1 MPSARDVMTANLAA
15 YNARDLEAFLAS
27 FDPDVE
33 MHDLRSGAV
42 SRGVDDVRARY
53 SALFASSPALHSR
66 ILHRSVLGD
75 LVHDHELIT
84 GRTGG
89 DAEFL
94 ITYEVRDGRIRRV
107 WWARAA
113 TTGVHIVRAEPADLD
128 IVLELG
134 ASTYREHFAAIWSP
148 DGLARYLAGEFDRA
162 AVADELGSITT
173 TYLLGLAPAPTGF
186 AKLRLDR
193 AVPGDATGTGVEL
206 QKIYVRRA
214 AIGSGLGVQLLAAA
228 IDVARAAGEA
238 LIWLDV
244 LKTNP
249 GARRFYERYGFR
261 VTGELPFASDLDEQG
276 MWVMTRP
283 TEKLARRHAP

>member
-1 MPSARDVMTANLAA
+1 MMPSTRDVITANLSA

-42 SRGVDDVRARY
+42 SRGIDDVRARY

-66 ILHRSVLGD
+66 LLHRSVLGD
-75 LVHDHELIT
+75 LVHDHELVT
-84 GRTGG
+84 GRAGG
-89 DAEFL
+89 DVEIL

-113 TTGVHIVRAEPADLD
+113 ATGLHIVRAEPADLG

-148 DGLARYLAGEFDRA
+148 DGMARYLAGEFDRA
-162 AVADELGSITT
+162 AVATELGSITT
-173 TYLLGLAPAPTGF
+173 TYLLGLAPAPAGF

-193 AVPGDATGTGVEL
+193 AVPDDGTGKGVEL
-206 QKIYVRRA
+206 QKVYVRRA
-214 AIGSGLGVQLLAAA
+214 AVGSGLGARLLAAA
-228 IDVARAAGEA
+228 IDVARAAGAA

-249 GARRFYERYGFR
+249 RARRFYERHGFR
-261 VTGELPFASDLDEQG
+261 VTGELPFATDLAEQG

-283 TEKLARRHAP
+283 TEKLVL

>member
-1 MPSARDVMTANLAA
+1 MPSTRDVITANLSA

-27 FDPDVE
+27 FDPDIE

-42 SRGVDDVRARY
+42 SRGIDDVRARY

-75 LVHDHELIT
+75 LVHDHELVT
-84 GRTGG
+84 GRAGG
-89 DAEFL
+89 DVEIL

-107 WWARAA
+107 WWARATA
-113 TTGVHIVRAEPADLD
+113 TGLHIVRAEPADLD
-128 IVLELG
+128 TVLELG

-148 DGLARYLAGEFDRA
+148 GGLARYLAGEFDRA
-162 AVADELGSITT
+162 AVATELGSMTT
-173 TYLLGLAPAPTGF
+173 TYLLGLAPAPAGF

-193 AVPGDATGTGVEL
+193 AVPGDGTGKGVEL

-214 AIGSGLGVQLLAAA
+214 AVGSGLGARLLAAA
-228 IDVARAAGEA
+228 IDVARAAGAA

-249 GARRFYERYGFR
+249 HARRFYERHGFR
-261 VTGELPFASDLDEQG
+261 VAGELPFASDLAEHG

-283 TEKLARRHAP
+283 TEK

>member
-1 MPSARDVMTANLAA
+1 MPSARDVVTANLAA

-33 MHDLRSGAV
+33 MYDLRSGAV
-42 SRGVDDVRARY
+42 SRGVDEVRARY
-53 SALFASSPALHSR
+53 GALFATSPALHSR

-75 LVHDHELIT
+75 LVHDHELVT

-89 DAEFL
+89 DAEIL

-113 TTGVHIVRAEPADLD
+113 ATEVHIVRAESGDLD
-128 IVLELG
+128 IVRELG
-134 ASTYREHFAAIWSP
+134 AATYREHFAAIWSP
-148 DGLARYLAGEFDRA
+148 DGIARYLAGEFDRA

-173 TYLLGLAPAPTGF
+173 IYLLGLAPAPTGF
-186 AKLRLDR
+186 AKLRLGR

-214 AIGSGLGVQLLAAA
+214 ATGSGLGAQLLAAA
-228 IDVARAAGEA
+228 IDVARAAGAA

-249 GARRFYERYGFR
+249 GARRFYERHGFR
-261 VTGELPFASDLDEQG
+261 VAGELPFASDLGEQG
-276 MWVMTRP
+276 MWVMTRA
-283 TEKLARRHAP
+283 TEALAVPPAP

>member
-1 MPSARDVMTANLAA
+1 MPSSREVMTANLAA

-27 FDPDVE
+27 FDPEVE

-42 SRGVDDVRARY
+42 SRGVDDLRARY

-75 LVHDHELIT
+75 LVADHELVT
-84 GRTGG
+84 GCTGG
-89 DAEFL
+89 DAETL

-113 TTGVHIVRAEPADLD
+113 ATGVHIVRAEPADLN
-128 IVLELG
+128 
-134 ASTYREHFAAIWSP
+134 
-148 DGLARYLAGEFDRA
+148 
-162 AVADELGSITT
+162 
-173 TYLLGLAPAPTGF
+173 LAPAPAGF

-193 AVPGDATGTGVEL
+193 PVPGDATGTGVEL

-214 AIGSGLGVQLLAAA
+214 SVGSGLGAQLLAAA

-249 GARRFYERYGFR
+249 GARRFYERHGFL

-283 TEKLARRHAP
+283 TEKLATPHAS